1 MDNILVVRV
10 SWRKRNVFYIR
21 LPTRSI
27 KSIKIFGLEESI
39 PSGLQTG
46 QLAPGYYQTFIIKPP
61 NSFRETIK
69 MGPPNKCIV
78 RRAIFPFFHPM
89 KIHFDSIHLSPPI
102 FFHPRRKFAWFIK
115 RYKIMNAFYLRV
127 LRNVRKWRKIVL
139 KFVYV

>member
-39 PSGLQTG
+39 PSGLQTAN
-46 QLAPGYYQTFIIKPP
+46 LLLDIIKLFPP

-69 MGPPNKCIV
+69 MGPPNKC
-78 RRAIFPFFHPM
+78 RRAMFPFSHPM
-89 KIHFDSIHLSPPI
+89 EIHFDSIHLSPPI
-102 FFHPRRKFAWFIK
+102 FFHPRRKFA
-115 RYKIMNAFYLRV
+115 
-127 LRNVRKWRKIVL
+127 
-139 KFVYV
+139 

>member
-46 QLAPGYYQTFIIKPP
+46 QLAPGYYQTFSAQLFSRDDK
-61 NSFRETIK
+61 NGSTK
-69 MGPPNKCIV
+69 
-78 RRAIFPFFHPM
+78 
-89 KIHFDSIHLSPPI
+89 
-102 FFHPRRKFAWFIK
+102 
-115 RYKIMNAFYLRV
+115 
-127 LRNVRKWRKIVL
+127 
-139 KFVYV
+139 